1 MFIYNLWLFL
11 QGFNHTAMKN
21 KKIITRQIA
30 LTVSMI
36 GIVLLMVLQ
45 FVWLRNAYKIS
56 EQNLKD
62 KCMDCFEN
70 AISDAF
76 FNRISKEPKTNYSS
90 VSKLV
95 KNDKLLTVT
104 LIDIYTLCHG
114 PFKAKW
120 IDSSFLKLSKK
131 EFGSTFKYEI
141 YLTKRKLITQSN
153 YQYQKD
159 DNLSEITL
167 TEKDLK
173 KIIDSTYT
181 YVKRPISS
189 KTNRITLTK
198 QLNSCQDINLEI
210 INPAAILLKQARY
223 VLFISIFIVVLIASI
238 LVYLLNSALREN
250 RFVRFIKE
258 YTHALTHDLRSP
270 LNSIHLASSTLYQEG
285 DSLESKKAKDYLRI
299 CKDQSK
305 NMLDSIDRILTVA
318 KTEQTELIV
327 NKKPLPIKPYLQEI
341 TRKFVEDNIHVK
353 PIVVEVACEQDDL
366 EASID
371 SVLMGSVL
379 NNLMDNAVKYSYDSV
394 AITIKAYLQGNT
406 IHIRIKDDG
415 MGIPAND
422 LEAIFEHFNQGSLLE
437 RKRMFGYGIGL
448 SFIKQVVQSH
458 GGHIEVTSKVMEGSE
473 FIIVL
478 PA

>member
-1 MFIYNLWLFL
+1 
-11 QGFNHTAMKN
+11 MKN
-21 KKIITRQIA
+21 KKIITRRIA

-45 FVWLRNAYKIS
+45 FVWLRNAYEIS
-56 EQNLKD
+56 EQSLKD
-62 KCMDCFEN
+62 KCMDCFEE

-76 FNRISKEPKTNYSS
+76 FKGNSKETNTKYSYIS
-90 VSKLV
+90 QKV
-95 KNDKLLTVT
+95 NMDRPLTVS
-104 LIDIYTLCHG
+104 LIDIYILCNG
-114 PFKAKW
+114 GFKAEW
-120 IDSSFLKLSKK
+120 IDSSFLKLSTR
-131 EFGSTFKYEI
+131 EFANTLKYEI
-141 YLTKRKLITQSN
+141 YLTNRKSITQSN
-153 YQYQKD
+153 YQYKKD
-159 DNLSEITL
+159 DNPSEITL

-173 KIIDSTYT
+173 IILDSTYT
-181 YVKRPISS
+181 SVKRPNGKRTKI
-189 KTNRITLTK
+189 ITLTK
-198 QLNSCQDINLEI
+198 QFNSCQDINLEI
-210 INPAAILLKQARY
+210 INPSSIILKQAKY

-270 LNSIHLASSTLYQEG
+270 LNSIHLASSVLYQEG
-285 DSLESKKAKDYLRI
+285 ESLESGKAKDYLRI

-318 KTEQTELIV
+318 KTEQTELVV
-327 NKKPLPIKPYLQEI
+327 NKIPLPIKPYLQEI

-394 AITIKAYLQGNT
+394 AITIKAYKQGNT

-448 SFIKQVVQSH
+448 SFIKQVVESH

>member
-1 MFIYNLWLFL
+1 MHY
-11 QGFNHTAMKN
+11 FNHTAMKN
-21 KKIITRQIA
+21 KKIITRRIA

-45 FVWLRNAYKIS
+45 YVWLRNAYEIS

-62 KCMDCFEN
+62 KCMECFED
-70 AISDAF
+70 AISDAYF
-76 FNRISKEPKTNYSS
+76 KRTKMVSNYNYEYMTQKVNS
-90 VSKLV
+90 
-95 KNDKLLTVT
+95 DKLLTVT
-104 LIDIYTLCHG
+104 LIDVYTYCHG
-114 PFKAKW
+114 PFNAEW
-120 IDSSFLKLSKK
+120 IDSSFSKLSKK
-131 EFGSTFKYEI
+131 EFGNTLKYEI
-141 YLTKRKLITQSN
+141 YLTNRKSITRSN
-153 YQYQKD
+153 YQYKKD
-159 DNLSEITL
+159 DNLSEITI
-167 TEKDLK
+167 TEKELK
-173 KIIDSTYT
+173 KIIDSTFIS
-181 YVKRPISS
+181 VKRLN
-189 KTNRITLTK
+189 KNNANRITLTK
-198 QLNSCQDINLEI
+198 QFNSCQDINLEI
-210 INPAAILLKQARY
+210 INPTALILKQARY
-223 VLFISIFIVVLIASI
+223 VLNISIFIFILIASI

-270 LNSIHLASSTLYQEG
+270 LNSIHLASSVLYQEG
-285 DSLESKKAKDYLRI
+285 ESLESKKAKDYLRI

-318 KTEQTELIV
+318 KTEQTELVV

-341 TRKFVEDNIHVK
+341 TRKFVDDNIHVK
-353 PIVVEVACEQDDL
+353 PIVVEVECEQDDL
-366 EASID
+366 VASID
-371 SVLMGSVL
+371 DVLMGSVL

-394 AITIKAYLQGNT
+394 AITVKAYKQGNT
-406 IHIRIKDDG
+406 IHVRIKDDG

-422 LEAIFEHFNQGSLLE
+422 LEAIFEHFNQGTLLE

-478 PA
+478 PE